1 MPTLG
6 FRTESYSGSGV
17 RNLAD
22 IIEYEMSELHNKDIP
37 QYVLEQY
44 ECLLPETLR
53 LDLEAILG
61 EDGNEQ
67 YPFLGD
73 GNGHGVDDRRDLR
86 NLIARMISAVGGD
99 THLNYGLWL
108 ADRKEVLEH
117 YAAGLEAHIDAYTI
131 SPFVFSDIGPDGCLF
146 GYALEPHA
154 VPEPIRFELVCWP
167 EDAYLIE
174 EPAALTVCNC
184 EINYAKL
191 IPQDYIEHEPKD
203 AEVFFREA
211 YYRIAEPFASTVERR
226 FRESGTGPVDLLHV
240 VDSRD
245 VFVSAGFLNRLI
257 SEDRAYEV
265 RISLGENF
273 LHPCVV
279 ENQVEVFRRN
289 EGPECWTHF
298 FESGGKRGY
307 ASNYGFDTT
316 IREITDGTT
325 DACFSEYPEEHEY
338 RRIYEACKTLG
349 LPCGNITFN
358 F

>member
-1 MPTLG
+1 MSTLG

-17 RNLAD
+17 RKLAD
-22 IIEYEMSELHNKDIP
+22 IIEYEMSELRNKDIP
-37 QYVLEQY
+37 QYVLKQY
-44 ECLLPETLR
+44 ESRLSETLR

-61 EDGNEQ
+61 KDGDEQ
-67 YPFLGD
+67 YPFVGD
-73 GNGHGVDDRRDLR
+73 GNGHGVGDRGDLR
-86 NLIARMISAVGGD
+86 NLIARMISAVGGR

-117 YAAGLEAHIDAYTI
+117 YATGLEARIDAYTI
-131 SPFVFSDIGPDGCLF
+131 SPFVFSNLGPDGCLF

-154 VPEPIRFELVCWP
+154 APDPIRFELVCWP
-167 EDAYLIE
+167 EDAYLVE
-174 EPAALTVCNC
+174 EPAALTVSNC

-191 IPQDYIEHEPKD
+191 IPQDYVEHED
-203 AEVFFREA
+203 EDDDTLFRKA
-211 YYRIAEPFASTVERR
+211 YYRIAEPYASMVERR
-226 FRESGTGPVDLLHV
+226 FGEFGMVSAELLHV

-245 VFVSAGFLNRLI
+245 IFVSAELLNRLVC
-257 SEDRAYEV
+257 EDGTYEV

-273 LHPCVV
+273 LHPRVV

-289 EGPECWTHF
+289 EEPECGTHF

-307 ASNYGFDTT
+307 ASNYGYDTN

-325 DACFSEYPEEHEY
+325 DACFAEYPEDHEY
-338 RRIYEACKTLG
+338 RRIYDACKALG